1 MALISI
7 SGIGRKKP
15 KQAKAQTKAQKKA
28 VVQKKIAQK
37 KAKVLVA
44 KKKILT
50 TIKKAGKVAVK
61 YNPAVATARN
71 AFLGLVS
78 LNALNLAKRLNL
90 MLVKNPKKLM
100 DFWTK
105 LSGKFSALQ
114 SAINTGKNKK
124 AIIGVVAVA
133 TATAT
138 ATPIL
143 IKVIKFLEEN
153 GISKDDIKKVV
164 NKVVAKAID
173 KKITKEAIQ
182 KVEEQEAKEEEEE
195 VSEQAPEE
203 TTEDTSTED
212 TSTEDTSTED
222 TSTENEQIGYYI

>member
-15 KQAKAQTKAQKKA
+15 KQTKATKQAKKR
-28 VVQKKIAQK
+28 
-37 KAKVLVA
+37 AKVLVV
-44 KKKILT
+44 KKKLLT

-100 DFWTK
+100 DFWTA

-138 ATPIL
+138 ATP
-143 IKVIKFLEEN
+143 
-153 GISKDDIKKVV
+153 ISKDDIKKVV